1 MLVRPHHNPEQLH
14 NPLLSHQMYHNDT
27 TISKL
32 PQPQPQQTFPV
43 PTLHNLR
50 SAKHYLFDL
59 DDTLHSFRAASSTA
73 TNAVL
78 ETLQTQ
84 NPSKCTL
91 EELQASYK
99 TILTHSTASAF
110 VEGKTSHQYR
120 GERFQQLARAH
131 DIPLSAEKLQE
142 LVDRYERIL
151 MQSLQLKP
159 GVLELFATLKRCG
172 KGIVIVTEG
181 PQDAQERT
189 IEALGLASKIGCLAT
204 TNKLGVAKV
213 DGLYER
219 VVDELGLK
227 VGEVIVV
234 GDSWERDVLPAAK
247 AGAFCVHYDEGFLEG
262 VEIAEGWRVGRLEEL
277 RVLVEA
283 AHGELEIQSKP

>member
-1 MLVRPHHNPEQLH
+1 ML
-14 NPLLSHQMYHNDT
+14 
-27 TISKL
+27 
-32 PQPQPQQTFPV
+32 QPQPHQPFPV
-43 PTLHNLR
+43 SIPYSLR
-50 SAKHYLFDL
+50 TAKHYLFDL

-73 TNAVL
+73 TKAVL
-78 ETLQTQ
+78 ATLQTQ

-99 TILTHSTASAF
+99 TILAHSTASAF

-142 LVDRYERIL
+142 LVDLYERVL
-151 MQSLQLKP
+151 MQSLQLKH
-159 GVLELFATLKRCG
+159 GVLELFATLEHYG
-172 KGIVIVTEG
+172 KGIAVVTEG

-189 IEALGLASKIGCLAT
+189 VETLGLATKIGYLAT

-219 VVDELGLK
+219 VVEELGLK

-247 AGAFCVHYDEGFLEG
+247 AGAFCVHFDEGGLEEG
-262 VEIAEGWRVGRLEEL
+262 EIAEGWRVGGLGEL

>member
-1 MLVRPHHNPEQLH
+1 
-14 NPLLSHQMYHNDT
+14 MYHNDT
-27 TISKL
+27 TISNM

-43 PTLHNLR
+43 PTLHKLR

-73 TNAVL
+73 TKAVL

-99 TILTHSTASAF
+99 NILTHSTASAF

-120 GERFQQLARAH
+120 GERFQQLARVH
-131 DIPLSAEKLQE
+131 DIPVSPEKLQE
-142 LVDRYERIL
+142 LVDRYERVL

-172 KGIVIVTEG
+172 KGIAIVTEG

-189 IEALGLASKIGCLAT
+189 IEALGLAPKIGYLAT

-219 VVDELGLK
+219 VVEELGLK

-247 AGAFCVHYDEGFLEG
+247 AGAFCVHYDEGGLEG
-262 VEIAEGWRVGRLEEL
+262 GEIAEGWRVGGLEEL